1 MTSKTSEIH
10 SGVLSFFASLPDS
23 RVERT
28 KLHLAEDIVF
38 ISIASVICGA
48 DTWDEMEEFGN
59 SKIDWLKSILQ
70 LPNGIPSHDT
80 FNRFFA
86 SLNPEAFEKCFLE
99 WTHHLVKRTSGS
111 IVSIDG
117 KTIRGSKGKGNKS
130 AIHMVSAW
138 VDENQIT
145 LGQLKVQDKSN
156 EITAIPMLLDALLI
170 SGSIV
175 TIDAMGCQ
183 VEIAKKILSK
193 DADYLLAVKGNQ
205 SDLLEDIQDSF
216 RMLEPLD
223 VSKDIDYGHGR
234 IETRTC
240 SLIKDLSLIDKYHR
254 WPQLNF
260 IVRLQAERY
269 HKATQQTEYE
279 TRYYITSN
287 KSDAGFIGR
296 CIRSH
301 WGIENRLHWV
311 LDVAFLEDKNR
322 KRAGNAAHNASVLNR
337 IALNL
342 LKKEKKSRRS
352 VKGKRL
358 KAGWDNEYLLSV
370 LEI

>member
-1 MTSKTSEIH
+1 METKTIETSPS
-10 SGVLSFFASLPDS
+10 VLFFFASLPDH

-38 ISIASVICGA
+38 ISIASVLCGA

-59 SKIDWLKSILQ
+59 SKIDWLKTILK

-86 SLNPEAFEKCFLE
+86 SLNPEAFENCFLE
-99 WTHHLVKRTSGS
+99 WTHHIVKQTSGRV
-111 IVSIDG
+111 VSIDG

-138 VDENQIT
+138 IDENQIT
-145 LGQLKVQDKSN
+145 LGQLKVRDKSN
-156 EITAIPMLLDALLI
+156 EITAIPLLLDALLI

-183 VEIAKKILSK
+183 VDIAKKILSK
-193 DADYLLAVKGNQ
+193 DADYLLAVKNNQ
-205 SDLLEDIQDSF
+205 SDLFEDIQDSF
-216 RMLEPLD
+216 RMLQPTD
-223 VSKDIDYGHGR
+223 VCKDIDYGHGR

-240 SLIKDLSLIDKYHR
+240 SIIEDFSLIEKAHR
-254 WPQLNF
+254 WPRLNF
-260 IVRLQAERY
+260 IVRLESERY
-269 HKATQQTEYE
+269 NKATQETECE

-287 KSDAGFIGR
+287 KSNADFIGR

-301 WGIENRLHWV
+301 WGIENKLHWV

-322 KRAGNAAHNASVLNR
+322 KRAGNAAHNASLLNR

-342 LKKEKKSRRS
+342 LKNDKTSRRS

-370 LEI
+370 LKF